1 MKWSLPSR
9 WAFAGSLSSPLSF
22 SIAAVPLQ
30 YGRPLAVKQRPAT
43 TTNFERSRQT
53 EQSGGRRGGRPAF
66 LTSVL
71 PSLSVPYFHSF
82 RRSLDCQ
89 LSKKLPRTWRLD
101 GDGRR
106 PTMERETEPADKG
119 SLSHSRSTSFFLCHN
134 ATELSISNHQQV
146 DCRSALATSGLN

>member
-1 MKWSLPSR
+1 MALFTYSPWWNMPMKWSLPCR
-9 WAFAGSLSSPLSF
+9 WTFAFAGSLSSPLSF

-53 EQSGGRRGGRPAF
+53 EQSGGAAVARPAF

-71 PSLSVPYFHSF
+71 PSFSVPYFHSF

-101 GDGRR
+101 GDGRKEGV
-106 PTMERETEPADKG
+106 TEAHNGERDGARRQRILLAQPLDVVL
-119 SLSHSRSTSFFLCHN
+119 SLPQC
-134 ATELSISNHQQV
+134 
-146 DCRSALATSGLN
+146 D